1 MASFFTTVSR
11 LGQLAGGLDVAQKE
25 KEKAIAA
32 KNEQIR
38 QFNLGLK
45 KDYDIAGSRES
56 GLDARNL
63 RSNLATVTSAKI
75 RAGGKGSL
83 KLNDFDN
90 LNDVITSN
98 IMGLGILDQNYFD
111 DDGNIKS
118 GYGASLGTLQNII
131 RDKIINSGVQNDM
144 GAIQGIISDTVTQ
157 LGPTISPIDKNL
169 FTENT
174 GGTLGFNETITKQIT
189 GLKNQYNKPETD
201 QPAFIQKLRQSLM
214 RDYQSAPL
222 VNQIISMIMS
232 GN

>member
-1 MASFFTTVSR
+1 MASFYTTVSR
-11 LGQLAGGLDVAQKE
+11 IGQLAGGLDVAQKTKE
-25 KEKAIAA
+25 KEIAA

-38 QFNLGLK
+38 QFNLGLT
-45 KDYDIAGSRES
+45 KDYDIAKMDLAGKNQ
-56 GLDARNL
+56 RNL
-63 RSNLATVTSAKI
+63 NTNLTTLGSAKI

-98 IMGLGILDQNYFD
+98 IMGLGVLDADYFD
-111 DDGNIKS
+111 SDGNIKS

-144 GAIQGIISDTVTQ
+144 GAIQGIITDTVSQ
-157 LGPTISPIDKNL
+157 LGPSVSKIDKNL

-174 GGTLGFNETITKQIT
+174 GGELSFGGQVGDQIRA
-189 GLKNQYNKPETD
+189 LQNQYKKPETD
-201 QPAFIQKLRQSLM
+201 QPTFIKNLRQRLM
-214 RDYQSAPL
+214 QEYKSAPL
-222 VNQIISMIMS
+222 VNQIINMIIA